1 MDDIDKKILKILLK
15 DARTPFSTIG
25 SELGVSKDL
34 VKRRYNRLKKR
45 NENIKSTVV
54 LDFEKIGF
62 KLIMG
67 FSIKVLKESDVPKVK
82 DELVN
87 CPNIGYLAE
96 QVGDF
101 DFYLDVYLAEMD
113 EICEV
118 MCYLREI
125 DGIES
130 LNPWFFRLNPN
141 EIIPS
146 LNDLIF
152 YSIK

>member
-1 MDDIDKKILKILLK
+1 MDELDTKILSILLK
-15 DARTPFSTIG
+15 NARTPFSTIG
-25 SELGVSKDL
+25 KKLGVSKDL
-34 VKRRYNRLKKR
+34 VKRRYNRLKKK
-45 NENIKSTVV
+45 NENIRSTVV

-67 FSIKVLKESDVPKVK
+67 FSIKVLNESDVPKVK
-82 DELVN
+82 AELVK

-101 DFYLDVYLAEMD
+101 DFYLDAYIAEMD
-113 EICEV
+113 EICKV
-118 MCYLREI
+118 MEYLRQI

-130 LNPWFFRLNPN
+130 LNPWFFKLNPT
-141 EIIPS
+141 EKIPS
-146 LNDLIF
+146 LNELIF